1 MKLFKS
7 TGPNIAAFHFIS
19 YSLLLFL
26 WLRSSKYDEEY
37 FKFPKFFLLGNHE
50 CLVSLIYYA

>member
-7 TGPNIAAFHFIS
+7 NGPNIAAFHFI
-19 YSLLLFL
+19 
-26 WLRSSKYDEEY
+26 SKYDEEY

>member
-7 TGPNIAAFHFIS
+7 NGPNIAAFHFIS

-37 FKFPKFFLLGNHE
+37 FKFPKFFCWVIMNVWYH
-50 CLVSLIYYA
+50 